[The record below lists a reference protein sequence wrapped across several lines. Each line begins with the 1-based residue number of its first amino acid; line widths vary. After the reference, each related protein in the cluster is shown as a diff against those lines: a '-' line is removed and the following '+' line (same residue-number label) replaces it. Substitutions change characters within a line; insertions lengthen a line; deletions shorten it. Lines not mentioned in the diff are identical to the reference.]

1 MRSWAKVSACTAR
14 LRADMLSAPPM
25 KSSRQAL
32 PIEIE
37 GIGLE
42 CLASRALWWPDAR
55 MLFVADVHLGKAESF
70 RALGVPVPAG
80 AQGPTAATLDRL
92 DAVLAMRDAQTLVVL
107 GDLLHA
113 RAAQS
118 AAVMGPLAAWRARH
132 ASLEILLLRGNH
144 DDHAGDPPAHLGIEG
159 VDAPARLGPFC
170 LQHEPRHDWTQ
181 QSLRSG
187 RFVTDSGARR
197 AAARGAVT
205 EAAGMDAEV
214 DDSGDTGIALSG
226 HLHPVIRLAGR
237 AGNRARLPCFCIA
250 EDEIVLPAFGAFTG
264 GAPVQRRPATR
275 CVAIADDQ
283 LFLLS

>member
-1 MRSWAKVSACTAR
+1 MPATPPKTSAH
-14 LRADMLSAPPM
+14 
-25 KSSRQAL
+25 QAL
-32 PIEIE
+32 PIVLD
-37 GIGLE
+37 GIALE
-42 CLASRALWWPDAR
+42 CLAARALWWPAAR
-55 MLFVADVHLGKAESF
+55 TLFVADVHLGKAESF

-80 AQGPTAATLDRL
+80 ALGPTAATLDRL
-92 DAVLAMRDAQTLVVL
+92 DALLALRQARTLVVL

-118 AAVMGPLAAWRARH
+118 EAVMGPLAAWRARH
-132 ASLEILLLRGNH
+132 ATLEMLLLRGNH
-144 DDHAGDPPAHLGIEG
+144 DSHAGDPPPQLDIEV

-170 LQHEPRHDWTQ
+170 LQHEPRHEWTLHGQ
-181 QSLRSG
+181 RASRCA
-187 RFVTDSGARR
+187 TDPGARR
-197 AAARGAVT
+197 ASAEDAAL
-205 EAAGMDAEV
+205 EASQGDDEL
-214 DDSGDTGIALSG
+214 DDSGDAGIALSG
-226 HLHPVIRLAGR
+226 HLHPVIPLAGR

>member
-1 MRSWAKVSACTAR
+1 
-14 LRADMLSAPPM
+14 M

-37 GIGLE
+37 GIALE
-42 CLASRALWWPDAR
+42 CLASRALWWPDTR

-118 AAVMGPLAAWRARH
+118 EAVMGPLAAWRARH

-181 QSLRSG
+181 QSPTQSRSQIRSG
-187 RFVTDSGARR
+187 DS
-197 AAARGAVT
+197 
-205 EAAGMDAEV
+205 
-214 DDSGDTGIALSG
+214 GIALSG

-250 EDEIVLPAFGAFTG
+250 ADEIVLPAFGAFTG
-264 GAPVQRRPATR
+264 GAPVQPLPATR